1 MIIVIGIIVVY
12 VIFVNRKSEGIS
24 LFFLSLVLGIV
35 IGLFLGM
42 LFIIKYVINLL
53 FIICVILGIFGFIIL
68 LFIKVDFEV
77 INNKIEI
84 NVIDKLRFSIY

>member
-42 LFIIKYVINLL
+42 LFIIKYVIDLL